1 MTSGRHV
8 KNSNGLFGWLGGG
21 LRKPETRWQLV
32 RSSAVERE
40 PEGSSEPLL
49 HFKCFLNQHM
59 CIHVC
64 MKCFV
69 LSQPEVKGGQSD
81 ITRLLNSHLDTRS
94 KNNSAIARTIST

>member
-8 KNSNGLFGWLGGG
+8 KNCNGLLWWPGGG
-21 LRKPETRWQLV
+21 LWKPETRWQLV
-32 RSSAVERE
+32 RSSAVGRE
-40 PEGSSEPLL
+40 LEGCSEPLL

-69 LSQPEVKGGQSD
+69 LSQPEVKGDQSN
-81 ITRLLNSHLDTRS
+81 TARLLNSHLDTRF
-94 KNNSAIARTIST
+94 KNTSAIAPTIST